1 MPLTEKES
9 KTLEKTKQK
18 LASIESNHSI
28 DELKQKYNQYYSLS
42 RSPATKHSKSD
53 EIKTLKT
60 FHNTYQNY
68 LKYKRT
74 ISKLEATSLSST
86 SNESTTSNNIATPS
100 TVRQTPQP
108 SIVSHSTTS
117 NSISTDN
124 SVSTWQSLCTTP
136 SSINSF
142 SSQNR
147 RPHGVNNLQSVQV
160 ALNFANQTYANTPIQ
175 QSNQSN
181 YYNID
186 HTTLF
191 NKFFNNNYIT
201 NIASTQ
207 PNESQPNNN
216 SIQTNYDSDDDIISV
231 SDSDYNDSIA
241 NDLYDITSD
250 NGDDEDDDEE
260 EYTQNM
266 SDTSECKFNQDYYR

>member
-1 MPLTEKES
+1 M
-9 KTLEKTKQK
+9 
-18 LASIESNHSI
+18 
-28 DELKQKYNQYYSLS
+28 
-42 RSPATKHSKSD
+42 
-53 EIKTLKT
+53 
-60 FHNTYQNY
+60 
-68 LKYKRT
+68 
-74 ISKLEATSLSST
+74 
-86 SNESTTSNNIATPS
+86 
-100 TVRQTPQP
+100 
-108 SIVSHSTTS
+108 
-117 NSISTDN
+117 
-124 SVSTWQSLCTTP
+124 
-136 SSINSF
+136 
-142 SSQNR
+142 
-147 RPHGVNNLQSVQV
+147 NNLQSVQV

>member
-1 MPLTEKES
+1 M
-9 KTLEKTKQK
+9 
-18 LASIESNHSI
+18 
-28 DELKQKYNQYYSLS
+28 
-42 RSPATKHSKSD
+42 R
-53 EIKTLKT
+53 
-60 FHNTYQNY
+60 F
-68 LKYKRT
+68 KRI
-74 ISKLEATSLSST
+74 ISKFEATSLSST

-142 SSQNR
+142 SSQIR
-147 RPHGVNNLQSVQV
+147 HPQCVNNLQSVQV
-160 ALNFANQTYANTPIQ
+160 ALNFANQTYANTPSQ